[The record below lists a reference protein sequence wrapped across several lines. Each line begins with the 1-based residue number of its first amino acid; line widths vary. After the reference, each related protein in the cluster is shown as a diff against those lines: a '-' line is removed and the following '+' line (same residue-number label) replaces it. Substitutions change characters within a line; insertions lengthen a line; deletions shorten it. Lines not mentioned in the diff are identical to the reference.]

1 MSSAAQ
7 IAIPRT
13 LAFQAAGLA
22 RQCSSEATRERVL
35 VSRAVML
42 ALREHLENK
51 AGLQTSEGRAD
62 SLKYVELLDVCDF
75 TVNGWHV
82 EVRTIPPTSE
92 IALYVPTMPLM
103 VGVLSDFYVCVQ
115 VDPTLSS
122 AEILGFARRADL
134 AQAELS
140 ANGLFAILTP
150 ESLQP
155 FETLPGAL
163 KADSGV
169 DSAQLHTFNEWQSRA
184 DRIIKGLHDLLV
196 SEGSFGPEQ
205 IGQLAAGLRDDLLR
219 IGKRQLPSTGIDP
232 LFNQLFQRFGIEE
245 PVPSAPGKPV
255 TFENTVEDRLK
266 VERKETQDK
275 YFSDQLS
282 VRQRVPLYRH
292 LLSDETAL
300 EEHRQIKRVLDRAT
314 GGEHQVSQSRRTRA
328 SAARQRKAQ
337 QAWVEP
343 PAQRPQQD
351 RNMDIF
357 QFRDQL
363 IGDYASYI
371 KSFIQIR
378 DRRINEHV
386 ERSLKEGAL
395 WPEALIQL
403 NPSFESGGWID
414 EHVRAGTLHPE
425 AARVFRIKGERHDE
439 GRPLRL
445 HRHQAEAIQIAR
457 GGHNYVLTTGT
468 ASGKSLAYI
477 VPIVDHVLRHG
488 SGRGIQAIVVYP
500 MNALANSQ
508 RGELQKFLQ
517 HGYPDG
523 RGPVTFARY
532 TGQESDEER
541 NEIIAKPPDILLT
554 NYVMLE
560 LILTRP
566 DERGLIRAA
575 QGLRFLVLDELHTY
589 RGRQGADVALLVRR
603 VRDALSA
610 DQLQYVGTS
619 ATIAGRGTFDES
631 RAEVAQVASQLF
643 GAEVK
648 PEHVVGETIKRTTPA
663 VSLDD
668 KEFIERLTGRI
679 TDPTYTPPR
688 DYQSFIEDPLSVWI
702 ESTFGVKTEPDSGR
716 LIRSEPRRISG
727 ESGAARDLH
736 NSTGVDYERCVESI
750 QESLLAGYSCEPNPE
765 TGFPP
770 FAFRLHQFISRG
782 DTVYASLEPEEERYI
797 TLNGQQYVPGSRD
810 RVLLPL
816 VFCRECGQ
824 EYYCVHAMP
833 DQQRPQEKVFIPRRL
848 NDQSSEDQLE
858 PGFLYISSTNPWP
871 KDDQSLLQRVPADW
885 VEDVSGVARVRADR
899 RGDLPQPVRLSPAGR
914 MGDGSIEGNRLSA
927 PFRFCLN
934 CGVSYGPRQRDDFA
948 KLASLGSEGRST
960 ATTITSLSAIRSL
973 RKATELKPEARKL
986 LSFTDN
992 RQDASLQAGHFND
1005 FIEVGLLRSALY
1017 RAAANAGAEGVAHD
1031 ELAQKVFDALKLDKK
1046 YYASNPEVR
1055 FQGERDTNSAFRE
1068 VLGYRIYRDLRR
1080 GWRITSPNLEQCG
1093 LLEIKYP
1100 SLDEVCE
1107 AEDIWQNRHA
1117 ALLTAPPEVR
1127 AKVCSVLL
1135 DFMRRE
1141 LVIKVTYLDP
1151 LYQERIKQQS
1161 SQKLIEP
1168 WAIDENE
1175 QMEHAGVLFP
1185 RSRQRQDSRENVF
1198 LSARGGFGQYLRRT
1212 NTFTNHPHRLN
1223 LEETQTV
1230 IRQLL
1235 DVLSQAGMVEVVH
1248 EANDDDAHGYQL
1260 LASAMQWAVGDG
1272 TRAFHDPIR
1281 RPNEPEQGSRTNPF
1295 FVSFYRTGAE
1305 DLQGFE
1311 AREHTAQVDYDERLK
1326 REERFREGTLPILY
1340 CSPTM
1345 ELGVDI
1351 AQLNVVNMRNIPP
1364 TPANYA
1370 QRSGRAGRSGQPA
1383 LVFSYCSTGSPHDQY
1398 FFRRPEGMVAGAVA
1412 PPRLDLAN
1420 EDLVRAHIQ
1429 AIWLAESGVYLG
1441 RSLKDIID
1449 LSGDEPTMQ
1458 LFDSVKASIQSES
1471 ARART
1476 RQRAERVL
1484 ATLEA
1489 ELKTSDWYSER
1500 WLDEVLAQVTRNFDQ
1515 AANRWRSLYLSA
1527 LNQARN
1533 QSRIILDPTRGA
1545 VDTREAQRLRREAE
1559 AQLKLLT
1566 EVANL
1571 AQSDFYSYRYFAS
1584 EGFLPG
1590 YNFPRLPI
1598 SAYIPGRR
1606 TKQRDEFLSRPRF
1619 LALTEFG
1626 PRAVVYHEGSRY
1638 SINKVILPVGDDDLL
1653 TRRVKLCA
1661 SCGYLHP
1668 ILEGEGP
1675 DLCELC
1681 ETPLPAPVTQLFR
1694 LQNVSTAR
1702 RDKINSDEEERI
1714 RRGYEVITG
1723 LRFAEHGGRPSFR
1736 MSNVKADGGSPLA
1749 RLAYGQ
1755 AATIWRIN
1763 LGWARRRDRNQ
1774 LGFVLDT
1781 ERGYWA
1787 RSEQETAED
1796 PDNAPQAART
1806 ARVIPYVEDT
1816 RNCLLLEPS
1825 GTFELD
1831 VALSLMS
1838 ALKRAI
1844 QAQYQLEDNEIAAE
1858 VLPSANEPRQ
1868 ILFFESAEGG
1878 AGVLKRIV
1886 DDPRAFAA
1894 VAAKALEIC
1903 HFDPVT
1909 GEDRR
1914 RAPGAREDCEAA
1926 CYDCL
1931 MNYYNQR
1938 FHLSL
1943 DRHLLRDLLLD
1954 YTRGDAHSSPVA
1966 ATRGEH
1972 LEQLLRLAGS
1982 ELERRWLRYLEEKS
1996 LRLPSKAQCLVE
2008 SCRTRPDF
2016 LYEELQTAIYI
2027 DGPHHDFPERQARDA
2042 LQVEHMEDMGYTVIR
2057 FGYESDW
2064 DEIVAKYPNIFGRRL

>member
-1 MSSAAQ
+1 
-7 IAIPRT
+7 
-13 LAFQAAGLA
+13 
-22 RQCSSEATRERVL
+22 
-35 VSRAVML
+35 ML
-42 ALREHLENK
+42 ALRDHLQK
-51 AGLQTSEGRAD
+51 TTDLQIGEGRAD
-62 SLKYVELLDVCDF
+62 SLKYVEILDICDF
-75 TVNGWHV
+75 TVNGWRI
-82 EVRTIPPTSE
+82 EVRTLPPAME
-92 IALYVPTMPLM
+92 AALYVPTMPLM

-115 VDPTLSS
+115 VNQSLSR
-122 AEILGFARRADL
+122 AEILGFAHRADI
-134 AQAELS
+134 AHAELS
-140 ANGLFAILTP
+140 ANGLFAILETD
-150 ESLQP
+150 SLQP
-155 FETLPGAL
+155 FELLPAAL
-163 KADSGV
+163 KADRNI
-169 DSAQLHTFNEWQSRA
+169 DSSQSNIFTGWQSRA
-184 DRIIKGLHDLLV
+184 DRVIKGLHELLL
-196 SEGSFGPEQ
+196 SEGAFNSEQ
-205 IGQLAAGLRDDLLR
+205 IEQLAAGLRDDLLR
-219 IGKRQLPSTGIDP
+219 MGKDELQSTGVEPIFD
-232 LFNQLFQRFGIEE
+232 QLFQRFGIEE
-245 PVPSAPGKPV
+245 PVPSAPGAPV
-255 TFENTVEDRLK
+255 AFENAIEDRKK
-266 VERKETQDK
+266 VEQQDTQEK
-275 YFSDQLS
+275 YFKDQLT
-282 VRQRVPLYRH
+282 VRQRVPFYRN
-292 LLSDETAL
+292 LLSNEKAL
-300 EEHRQIKRVLDRAT
+300 EEHQHIKHVYDRAT
-314 GGEHQVSQSRRTRA
+314 GGEHQASRSRRSRA
-328 SAARQRKAQ
+328 SAARERKGQ

-343 PAQRPQQD
+343 PAQRPQQSK
-351 RNMDIF
+351 NMDIF

-363 IGDYASYI
+363 IGDYASYV

-386 ERSLKEGAL
+386 EQSLEAGAL

-414 EHVRAGTLHPE
+414 EHVSASTLHPE
-425 AARVFRIKGERHDE
+425 AARVFRINKEKHEDE
-439 GRPLRL
+439 RPLRL
-445 HRHQAEAIQIAR
+445 HKHQAEAILIAR
-457 GGHNYVLTTGT
+457 EGHNYVLTTGT
-468 ASGKSLAYI
+468 ASGKSLSYI

-508 RGELQKFLQ
+508 RGELEKFLQ

-619 ATIAGRGTFDES
+619 ATIAGRGSYDES
-631 RAEVAQVASQLF
+631 RAEVARVASQLF

-648 PEHVVGETIKRTTPA
+648 PEHIIGETLKRTTPS
-663 VSLDD
+663 VNVDD
-668 KEFIERLTGRI
+668 EEFVERLTKRI
-679 TDPTYTPPR
+679 SDPSYTPPP
-688 DYQSFIEDPLSVWI
+688 DYQSFIEDPLSIWI
-702 ESTFGVKTEPDSGR
+702 ESTFGVKTESISGR
-716 LIRSEPRRISG
+716 LIRTEPRRISG
-727 ESGAARDLH
+727 DSGAAHDLQ
-736 NSTGVDYERCVESI
+736 NLTGVDYERCVRAI
-750 QESLLAGYSCEPNPE
+750 QEGLLAGYACEPNSE

-782 DTVYASLEPEEERYI
+782 DTVYASIGPEEDRYI

-833 DQQRPQEKVFIPRRL
+833 DPQRPQERLFIPRRL
-848 NDQSSEDQLE
+848 NDQSSEDNLQ

-871 KDDQSLLQRVPADW
+871 KDEQSMLQRVPADW
-885 VEDVSGVARVRADR
+885 IEDASGVARVRADR
-899 RGDLPQPVRLSPAGR
+899 RSDLPQSVDLSPSGR
-914 MGDGSIEGNRLSA
+914 TGDGLLEGNYLSA

-934 CGVSYGPRQRDDFA
+934 CGVSYGARQRDDFA

-960 ATTITSLSAIRSL
+960 ATTITSLSSIRSL

-1017 RAAANAGAEGVAHD
+1017 RAAANAREEGLTHD
-1031 ELAQKVFDALKLDKK
+1031 ELAQKVFDALKLDKR

-1093 LLEIKYP
+1093 LLELKYP
-1100 SLDEVCE
+1100 SLNEVCE
-1107 AEDIWQNRHA
+1107 AEDIWQNRHP
-1117 ALLTAPPEVR
+1117 ALLTAPPQVR
-1127 AKVCSVLL
+1127 AKVCAVLL

-1141 LVIKVTYLDP
+1141 LAIKVTYLDP

-1175 QMEHAGVLFP
+1175 QMEHASVLFP
-1185 RSRQRQDSRENVF
+1185 RSRRRQDSRENVF

-1212 NTFTNHPHRLN
+1212 NTFANHPNKLN
-1223 LEETQTV
+1223 LEETQA
-1230 IRQLL
+1230 IICQLL
-1235 DVLSQAGMVEVVH
+1235 AVLGEAGMVEIVH
-1248 EANDDDAHGYQL
+1248 EPSDDDVPGYQL
-1260 LASAMQWAVGDG
+1260 LASAMQWAAGDG

-1295 FVSFYRTGAE
+1295 FVNFYRTGAD

-1311 AREHTAQVDYDERLK
+1311 AREHTAQVEYEARLD
-1326 REERFREGTLPILY
+1326 REERFRKGALPILY

-1351 AQLNVVNMRNIPP
+1351 AQLNIVNMRNIPP

-1398 FFRRPEGMVAGAVA
+1398 FFRRPEGMVSGAVA

-1420 EDLVRAHIQ
+1420 EDLVRAHIHS
-1429 AIWLAESGVYLG
+1429 IWLAETGVYLG
-1441 RSLKDIID
+1441 RSLKDVID
-1449 LSGDEPTMQ
+1449 LSGDEPEMQ
-1458 LFDSVKASIQSES
+1458 LFDSVKSSIHSES

-1476 RQRAERVL
+1476 KQRAERVL
-1484 ATLEA
+1484 ATFRDELE
-1489 ELKTSDWYSER
+1489 TSDWYSER
-1500 WLDEVLAQVTRNFDQ
+1500 WLDEVLTQVPHNFDR
-1515 AANRWRSLYLSA
+1515 AADRWRSLYLSA
-1527 LNQARN
+1527 LNQAKT
-1533 QSRIILDPTRGA
+1533 QQRIILDPTRGV
-1545 VDTREAQRLRREAE
+1545 VDMREAQRLRREAE

-1566 EVANL
+1566 EVENL

-1598 SAYIPGRR
+1598 SAYLPGRR

-1638 SINKVILPVGDDDLL
+1638 VINKVILPVRDEEHLL

-1675 DLCELC
+1675 DLCERC
-1681 ETPLPAPVTQLFR
+1681 ETPLPAPVAQLFR

-1702 RDKINSDEEERI
+1702 RDKINSDEEERV
-1714 RRGYEVITG
+1714 RRGYEVVTG
-1723 LRFAEHGGRPSFR
+1723 IRFAEHGGRPSFR
-1736 MSNVKADGGSPLA
+1736 TAHVGDGGGASLG
-1749 RLAYGQ
+1749 RLSYGQ

-1763 LGWARRRDRNQ
+1763 LGWVRRKDRNQ

-1787 RSEQETAED
+1787 RSEQENADD
-1796 PDNAPQAART
+1796 PENAPQAART

-1816 RNCLLLEPS
+1816 RNCLLLEPA
-1825 GTFELD
+1825 GTFDLK

-1844 QAQYQLEDNEIAAE
+1844 QAHFQIEDNEIATE
-1858 VLPSANEPRQ
+1858 VLPSTDEPRQ
-1868 ILFFESAEGG
+1868 LLFFESAEGG

-1903 HFDPVT
+1903 HFDPAT
-1909 GEDRR
+1909 GEDQRH
-1914 RAPGAREDCEAA
+1914 APGAREDCEAA

-1931 MNYYNQR
+1931 MNYFNQR

-1954 YTRGDAHSSPVA
+1954 YTRGFIQSSPVA
-1966 ATRGEH
+1966 AARGEH

-1982 ELERRWLRYLEEKS
+1982 ELERRWLRHLEEKN
-1996 LRLPSKAQCLVE
+1996 LRLPSTAQRLVE
-2008 SCRTRPDF
+2008 SCQTRPDF

-2027 DGPHHDFPERQARDA
+2027 DGPHHDFPERQQRDA
-2042 LQVEHMEDMGYTVIR
+2042 IQSERMEDMGYTVIR
-2057 FGYESDW
+2057 FGYEGDW
-2064 DEIVAKYPNIFGRRL
+2064 DKIIAKYPNIFGRKS